1 MKKVLSLLLATLLF
15 SFTFVPC
22 FALEKEKGYDT
33 LSKTHAEYMSSLN
46 VSTFSL
52 TNSNDE
58 KAIEETCKVFLS
70 ICRASVRSNDYQPS
84 SLIDSQSLDSD
95 KNQYRLSEYKYLSDL
110 LISTKCEI
118 LYDTISFNGFRC
130 KIDGNNANASIV
142 ENYSYFVNDD
152 FNELSHQTREYYF
165 KLEKT
170 NNTWLI
176 YEVTTNDPGEDENFD
191 YTTKFSVSDVLAEPT
206 GIITTDPDEKS
217 NDIIPF
223 ATRYRWEYHTDVAVE
238 YAELYYDATS
248 SSNCNPLFGF
258 STSNCQNFASQCV
271 WAGLIG
277 DLDSALSRT
286 SYRGIPAVY
295 SSSSNPSITNLWCR
309 YQRSSAH
316 MHGTEKKSSWDQ
328 CTGFKLMLSQSTS
341 TKDGPLGTMVY
352 GSFRTAEVGDIIYWN
367 KNGPASSSNP
377 LSHAMVVT
385 KVTGTYGSRTKNDI
399 FIAANTS
406 PTSTAFM
413 KLSSYDTKYSESNYA
428 LAKISCGYYARPQN
442 SSDIPEV

>member
-1 MKKVLSLLLATLLF
+1 MKKALSLLLATLLF
-15 SFTFVPC
+15 SSIFVTC

-52 TNSNDE
+52 TNIDDE
-58 KAIEETCKVFLS
+58 KAIEETCKAFLS
-70 ICRASVRSNDYQPS
+70 ICRASVRSNDYHPAL
-84 SLIDSQSLDSD
+84 LIDSQSLDSD
-95 KNQYRLSEYKYLSDL
+95 KNKYRLSEYKYLSDL

-118 LYDTISFNGFRC
+118 LYDTISFKGFKC
-130 KIDGNNANASIV
+130 KIDDNNATASIV
-142 ENYSYFVNDD
+142 EKYSYFVNDA
-152 FNELSHQTREYYF
+152 FNELSHRTREYYF
-165 KLEKT
+165 KLKKT
-170 NNTWLI
+170 NNTWFVC
-176 YEVTTNDPGEDENFD
+176 EVTTNDAKEDENFD
-191 YTTKFSVSDVLAEPT
+191 YTTKFSVSDVLAEPS
-206 GIITTDPDEKS
+206 GIITTDSDEK
-217 NDIIPF
+217 NNVAIPF
-223 ATRYRWEYHTDVAVE
+223 ATRYRWEYNTDVVVQ
-238 YAELYYDATS
+238 YANMYFDADNTGGYNTIFGYS
-248 SSNCNPLFGF
+248 SQ
-258 STSNCQNFASQCV
+258 NCQNFASQCV

-286 SYRGIPAVY
+286 SYQGIPAVY

-309 YQRSSAH
+309 YQSSSAH
-316 MHGTEKKSSWDQ
+316 MHGTEQKSSWDQ

-341 TKDGPLGTMVY
+341 TKDGPFGTMVY

-399 FIAANTS
+399 FIAANS
-406 PTSTAFM
+406 NPTDSVSM
-413 KLSSYDTKYSESNYA
+413 KLSDYDGFYAESRYA